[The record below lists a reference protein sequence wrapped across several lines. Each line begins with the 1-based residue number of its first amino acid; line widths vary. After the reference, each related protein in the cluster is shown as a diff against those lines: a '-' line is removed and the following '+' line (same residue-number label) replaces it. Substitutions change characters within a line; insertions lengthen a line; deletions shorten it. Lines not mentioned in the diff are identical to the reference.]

1 MAQVSMTVR
10 MDSQLK
16 QMFDALCRE
25 IGMSANTAMN
35 VFARQM
41 VKTRSIPFEIKA
53 DKEQSIDGLTAFYA
67 LRAEAQKNGI
77 QDMTLDEINEEIRQ
91 ARAERRARKNNSSN
105 KEAE

>member
-41 VKTRSIPFEIKA
+41 VNFGGIPFEIKA
-53 DKEQSIDGLTAFYA
+53 DKKQSVDEMTAFHT
-67 LRAEAQKNGI
+67 LRAEAQQNEL
-77 QDMTLDEINEEIRQ
+77 TLDEINEEIRQ

>member
-16 QMFDALCRE
+16 QMLDALCRE
-25 IGMSANTAMN
+25 IGMSANTAIN

-41 VKTRSIPFEIKA
+41 VNFGGIPFEIKA
-53 DKEQSIDGLTAFYA
+53 DRKQSVGDMTAFDT
-67 LRAEAQKNGI
+67 LRAEAQQNGV
-77 QDMTLDEINEEIRQ
+77 QDMTLEEINEEIRQ